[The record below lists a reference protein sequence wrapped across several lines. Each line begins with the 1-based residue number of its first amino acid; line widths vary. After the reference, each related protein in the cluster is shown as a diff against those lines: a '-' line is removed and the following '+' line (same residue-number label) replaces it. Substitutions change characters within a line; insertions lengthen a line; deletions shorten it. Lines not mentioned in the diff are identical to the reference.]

1 MLQDYV
7 VLFQIK
13 CLLIISNLAVYD
25 QVL

>member
-13 CLLIISNLAVYD
+13 CLLIISNLAVYG